1 MRRRFIA
8 VGLFALLFA
17 LGWWAGRSGASS
29 DLYARLDTF
38 IEILHKVE
46 ENYVEPVEPEHLI
59 HGAVHGMLRD
69 LDPYAEFI
77 DTRTQRD
84 RAAAGAVHPEDGD
97 VGLAIGARNNAWTV
111 ITPLPGGPAERAG
124 LRAGDLLLQVDGRS
138 SASWTRAELGG
149 RLRGPRGSRVRLNV
163 ARPGADTLREIVVT
177 RASLPRLAPPD
188 SRMIEKGIGV
198 VRLAAFGDST
208 ALQLRALLRRLRD
221 AGALA
226 LVLDLRGST
235 SGTVRQGA
243 DVAQLLLPRGALVTV
258 THGRG
263 HGGDQRLNA
272 AESSPV
278 LDWPVAVVID
288 GTSAGAAEIVA
299 GALQDQDRALL
310 VGRTTFGLASAQS
323 DFALEGGNAT
333 VRFTTAVQLTPSG
346 RPIQRFPSQASDDE
360 ETPDADSA
368 ATDSATRR
376 AYLTHAGRKV
386 LAGGGIRPDVVVVA
400 DSTSAPTARA
410 GTRPVAGDDRLLR
423 RALAVLRRAHAPRDV
438 FATAAVRAA
447 GAPDERRR

>member
-17 LGWWAGRSGASS
+17 LGWWAGRGRASG

-59 HGAVHGMLRD
+59 RGAVHGMLRD

-77 DTRTQRD
+77 DTRAQRD
-84 RAAAGAVHPEDGD
+84 RAAAGAIHSGDAD
-97 VGLAIGARNNAWTV
+97 VGLAIGVRNNAWTV
-111 ITPLPGGPAERAG
+111 IAPLAGGPAERAG

-138 SASWTRAELGG
+138 SASWTRAELGSK
-149 RLRGPRGSRVRLNV
+149 LRGPRGSRVRLNV
-163 ARPGADTLREIVVT
+163 AREGEDAPREIVVT

-188 SRMIEKGIGV
+188 SRMIEKSIGYV
-198 VRLAAFGDST
+198 KLGAIGDST
-208 ALQLRALLRRLRD
+208 ALQLRALLRRLRGS
-221 AGALA
+221 GALA
-226 LVLDLRGST
+226 LAFDLRGCT

-263 HGGDQRLNA
+263 RGADQRLNA
-272 AESSPV
+272 AEPSPV

-299 GALQDQDRALL
+299 GALQDHDRALL

-323 DFALEGGNAT
+323 DFPLEGGNAA

-360 ETPDADSA
+360 EAPDADSA

-386 LAGGGIRPDVVVVA
+386 LAGGGIRPDLEMA
-400 DSTSAPTARA
+400 DSASAPGTA
-410 GTRPVAGDDRLLR
+410 RPVAGDDPLLR
-423 RALAVLRRAHAPRDV
+423 RAVAVLRRAHAPRDV
-438 FATAAVRAA
+438 FATATVRGSGAA
-447 GAPDERRR
+447 EERRR